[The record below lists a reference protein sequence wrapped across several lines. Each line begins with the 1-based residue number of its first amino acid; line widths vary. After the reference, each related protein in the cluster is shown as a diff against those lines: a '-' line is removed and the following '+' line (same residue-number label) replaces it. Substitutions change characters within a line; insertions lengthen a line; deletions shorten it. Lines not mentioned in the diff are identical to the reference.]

1 MNYYQ
6 PTKRKIFISFHHND
20 QVEAE
25 AFIEQWGNRQDV
37 FIPKVLGVSDNDD
50 FIGSTN
56 PEYVMGQIRSKYL
69 GDSTITIT
77 LIGQCTHSR
86 RYVDWEIKSSLRR
99 GESVPNGL
107 IGILLPSCANRKFYP
122 PLPPRFNQNF
132 SKEQERYARYYYMP
146 SSADE
151 LRGWIEDAYAARTSR
166 ANLIINDQDM
176 MKYNAVCKVC
186 NVTH

>member
-6 PTKRKIFISFHHND
+6 PIKRKVFVSFHHND

-69 GDSTITIT
+69 GDATVTIT

-132 SKEQERYARYYYMP
+132 SKEQECYARYYYCH
-146 SSADE
+146 
-151 LRGWIEDAYAARTSR
+151 LRQTSCGVGLKTPMTARTSR
-166 ANLIINDQDM
+166 A
-176 MKYNAVCKVC
+176 
-186 NVTH
+186 T